1 MIVGGLL
8 FGTIADQGGR
18 KNSIPISM
26 VTIFLA
32 LLGFSFSQ
40 TYFLINFFV
49 FMLGVGTAGSNTT
62 IRVYLIECVP
72 AKKRGSSL
80 VIIDILWIIG
90 YGLSLGLSWILIP
103 SIINILGNEF
113 RPNSWR
119 VLVGLAS
126 ASCLIMAYASSLLPY
141 SPRYLL
147 YRRRPQEALIILQQ
161 MFSINNS
168 QHVNNFPSCN
178 LNNCVRPDD
187 NDIYTKYFF
196 EILKQ
201 FLLKTWKRLSLIYSL
216 KFIKY
221 TLLFNIIRLSLFPS
235 LIWITQWATY
245 LSYEKIY
252 ASSSNKTCSIN
263 VGNIALHILSD
274 CHEINNTHFEYS
286 LIFLS
291 SCILGEVLLFFSID
305 TIGRQISLVVSGLI
319 GGISILVM
327 IYGSH
332 QDTKI
337 IWLMIVLASFSIIYT
352 TTNIELLENYP
363 TSVRGTVWGFT
374 LIFPQLTIFFI
385 NSFATISC
393 WIIIYV
399 ILGSLI
405 GAVVATLPIADLT
418 NSSMKE

>member
-1 MIVGGLL
+1 
-8 FGTIADQGGR
+8 
-18 KNSIPISM
+18 
-26 VTIFLA
+26 
-32 LLGFSFSQ
+32 
-40 TYFLINFFV
+40 
-49 FMLGVGTAGSNTT
+49 
-62 IRVYLIECVP
+62 
-72 AKKRGSSL
+72 
-80 VIIDILWIIG
+80 
-90 YGLSLGLSWILIP
+90 
-103 SIINILGNEF
+103 
-113 RPNSWR
+113 
-119 VLVGLAS
+119 
-126 ASCLIMAYASSLLPY
+126 MAYASSLLPY

-196 EILKQ
+196 EILKH
-201 FLLKTWKRLSLIYSL
+201 
-216 KFIKY
+216 
-221 TLLFNIIRLSLFPS
+221 

-252 ASSSNKTCSIN
+252 ASSSNKT
-263 VGNIALHILSD
+263 
-274 CHEINNTHFEYS
+274 F
-286 LIFLS
+286 
-291 SCILGEVLLFFSID
+291 
-305 TIGRQISLVVSGLI
+305 VSGLI